1 MYERTVVV
9 AAFSVEGA
17 GAAGVVSGLRATGN
31 VVRGCDVGDATATA
45 GFGVAV
51 GFLLGAV
58 AGVIVGA
65 TVGAI
70 VAAGSGRAVADAVA
84 TATAVVVV
92 GRGSGEGVT
101 GSALIVGDGT
111 GVITGVGVG
120 SWATC

>member
-31 VVRGCDVGDATATA
+31 VVRGCDVGDATAIA
-45 GFGVAV
+45 GFGVAA
-51 GFLLGAV
+51 GFLAGA
-58 AGVIVGA
+58 IVGA

-70 VAAGSGRAVADAVA
+70 VAAGSGRAVGDAVA

-101 GSALIVGDGT
+101 GCALIVGDGT